1 VLTGPQ
7 LLNVT
12 KPFSQIPM
20 WHRRGG
26 LVVTTD
32 STALRIAEQDWHH
45 LTINAWPA
53 VGAPSTSRTVY
64 VGDRQITIVLSSDDD
79 GASCVD
85 VKASA
90 NPESPTGGGDHDVQ
104 TRAVTSAWV
113 LRLHLAAGE
122 RLAGAAVHGGQA
134 EVLSDVRHLE
144 PNTATRDCADHFP
157 FSGAGSGP
165 ACAAGPIA
173 EMRIGIGSAAGATTQ
188 HWAVRAV
195 VAAAAGQ

>member
-1 VLTGPQ
+1 
-7 LLNVT
+7 
-12 KPFSQIPM
+12 M

-32 STALRIAEQDWHH
+32 STALRIAKQDWRH
-45 LTINAWPA
+45 LTIDAWPV

-64 VGDRQITIVLSSDDD
+64 VGDRQIIIALSSDDD
-79 GASCVD
+79 GASRVD
-85 VKASA
+85 VQASA

-122 RLAGAAVHGGQA
+122 RLAGASVHGGQA
-134 EVLSDVRHLE
+134 ELLSDVTHLE
-144 PNTATRDCADHFP
+144 PNTQDCADHFP

-173 EMRIGIGSAAGATTQ
+173 EMRIGIRSAAAATTQ
-188 HWAVRAV
+188 HWALRVV
-195 VAAAAGQ
+195 VAAVAGQ